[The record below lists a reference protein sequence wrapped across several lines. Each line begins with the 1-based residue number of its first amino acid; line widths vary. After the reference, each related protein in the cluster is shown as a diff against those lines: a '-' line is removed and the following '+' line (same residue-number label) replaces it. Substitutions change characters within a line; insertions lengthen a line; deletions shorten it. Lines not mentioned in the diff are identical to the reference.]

1 MARYP
6 ENINILIDSYA
17 EFYGLEYRQY
27 IENCFKDIQIQ
38 FLLSFNAHLNVKNL
52 DLSNEITR
60 LLISY
65 FNLKER
71 VIRHEARY
79 GKSKIAK
86 LIQFSSLKPLKR
98 SDEEYNILES
108 FFDTPTM
115 AFISSNLGKVKVYFP
130 IYFVNN
136 VIIIHEH
143 THIISTPDTE
153 SNNIFPYSEVD
164 EIINQLVSV
173 DVTQIFESKKGN
185 FVEEDFEI
193 LSVDDSKSF
202 LMRDFYIK
210 FIDLIKECLIKR
222 DITIL
227 EDNLGKSYLDKYF
240 LLVKKLYYH
249 KEVSQ
254 NDMRKLQFLVLLME
268 ENLKRKGKRVRRI
281 SK

>member
-27 IENCFKDIQIQ
+27 IENCFKDIQIE
-38 FLLSFNAHLNVKNL
+38 FILNFNSPLNVKNIVL
-52 DLSNEITR
+52 NNKNTR
-60 LLISY
+60 LLLSY
-65 FNLKER
+65 FNLRER
-71 VIRHEARY
+71 IICRERRL
-79 GKSKIAK
+79 GKGGIAK
-86 LIQFSSLKPLKR
+86 LIQFSSLKLIKPHNNGYTLLKEFL
-98 SDEEYNILES
+98 DV
-108 FFDTPTM
+108 PTM
-115 AFISSNLGKVKVYFP
+115 AFVHGIRDKAKMYLP

-136 VIIIHEH
+136 IIIIHEFSH
-143 THIISTPDTE
+143 TISTPDTE

-164 EIINQLVSV
+164 EIINQLVSI

-193 LSVDDSKSF
+193 LSVDDAKSF